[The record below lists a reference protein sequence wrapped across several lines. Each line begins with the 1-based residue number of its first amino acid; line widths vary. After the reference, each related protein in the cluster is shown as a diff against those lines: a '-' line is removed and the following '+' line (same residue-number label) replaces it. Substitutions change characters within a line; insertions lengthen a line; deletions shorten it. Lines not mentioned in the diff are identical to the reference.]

1 MPTCATLSHTDA
13 LRSMALTRVERA
25 KITDS
30 ALKIQS
36 AQASLETLDE
46 DKVEEFAQ
54 IQECLEMADANL
66 RRALRENG
74 SAG

>member
-1 MPTCATLSHTDA
+1 MPTCATLNHTDA
-13 LRSMALTRVERA
+13 LISMALTRVERA

-36 AQASLETLDE
+36 AQASLEQLDE

-54 IQECLEMADANL
+54 IQECLQMADANL
-66 RRALRENG
+66 RRALRENRPE
-74 SAG
+74 S